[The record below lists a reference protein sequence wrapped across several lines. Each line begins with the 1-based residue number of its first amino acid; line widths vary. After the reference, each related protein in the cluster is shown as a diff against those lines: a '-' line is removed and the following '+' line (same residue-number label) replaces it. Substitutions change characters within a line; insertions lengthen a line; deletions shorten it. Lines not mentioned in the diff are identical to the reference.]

1 MWITPAYAQPAGAG
15 AGDGGFMQQVGMLF
29 PLIAVFVIFY
39 FIVLR
44 PQQQRMK
51 ALAQLVGN
59 VRRGDTVVTAGGLVG
74 KVTKVVDDN
83 EVLVEIAEGVRVRVI
98 KSTIADVRTKGEPA
112 TSDNKAKSDDDK

>member
-1 MWITPAYAQPAGAG
+1 MFITPAYAEGATP
-15 AGDGGFMQQVGMLF
+15 GGGILDAFGTMF
-29 PLIAVFVIFY
+29 PLLAIFVIFY

-51 ALAQLVGN
+51 ALATMVSN

-98 KSTIADVRTKGEPA
+98 KSTLADVRTKGEPA
-112 TSDNKAKSDDDK
+112 TDTKSKSDDDK

>member
-1 MWITPAYAQPAGAG
+1 MWITAAYAQPAA
-15 AGDGGFMQQVGMLF
+15 ASGDGSGWTQAIGQIF
-29 PLIAVFVIFY
+29 PLVAIFVIFY

-51 ALAQLVGN
+51 QLANLVAN

-83 EVLVEIAEGVRVRVI
+83 EVLVEIAEGVRVRVV
-98 KSTIADVRTKGEPA
+98 KSTLSEVRTKGEPA
-112 TSDNKAKSDDDK
+112 TSDSKSKSDDDK

>member
-1 MWITPAYAQPAGAG
+1 MFITPAYAQGASP
-15 AGDGGFMQQVGMLF
+15 GGGLLEAFGTMF
-29 PLIAVFVIFY
+29 PLVAIFVIFY

-51 ALAQLVGN
+51 ALATMVSN
-59 VRRGDTVVTAGGLVG
+59 VRRGDTVVTAGGFIG

-112 TSDNKAKSDDDK
+112 TSETKAKNDDAK

>member
-1 MWITPAYAQPAGAG
+1 MLIPAAYADTAATGAG
-15 AGDGGFMQQVGMLF
+15 ASTGDTLTQTIGTFF
-29 PLIAVFVIFY
+29 PLVAVFIIFY

-51 ALAQLVGN
+51 QLATMVSN

-83 EVLVEIAEGVRVRVI
+83 EVLVEIAEGVRVKVV
-98 KSTIADVRTKGEPA
+98 KATLADVRSKGEPA
-112 TSDNKAKSDDDK
+112 TSDKSNDDK

>member
-1 MWITPAYAQPAGAG
+1 MFITPAYAQPAASS
-15 AGDGGFMQQVGMLF
+15 GDGFLQQVGMMF

-98 KSTIADVRTKGEPA
+98 KSTIADVRSKGEPA
-112 TSDNKAKSDDDK
+112 TSDGKKSDDDK

>member
-1 MWITPAYAQPAGAG
+1 MWITPAYAQPASSA
-15 AGDGGFMQQVGMLF
+15 AGDGGILQQVGMLF

-98 KSTIADVRTKGEPA
+98 KSTIADVRSKGEPA
-112 TSDNKAKSDDDK
+112 TSDSKKNDDDK